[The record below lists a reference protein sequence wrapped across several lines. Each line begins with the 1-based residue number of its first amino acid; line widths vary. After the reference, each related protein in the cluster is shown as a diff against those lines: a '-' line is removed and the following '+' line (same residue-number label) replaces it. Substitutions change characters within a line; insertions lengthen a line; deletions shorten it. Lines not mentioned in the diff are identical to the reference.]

1 MPAWADAG
9 MQETAETREAL
20 PLIPV
25 TLIAPEPVRPLLAAH
40 LDLTVRFAIA
50 ESLAVLARRASADVA
65 DLLATEG
72 YFSPLVKV
80 YAAAAEKD
88 GLVVEVD
95 PGSRTQVENTSIEF
109 LGHLAGDGEAE
120 QARRAELRMAW
131 TLNPGMP
138 FRSPDWEAAKA
149 ALLTGATAAD
159 YAAARITASRAEVD
173 PAQATARLAVT
184 LDSGMPYRFGPL
196 TIQGLKRY
204 DEALVLR
211 LSPFQPGEPYRRD
224 RLLAF
229 QSRLQST
236 PLFHSVI
243 VEADPATAD
252 GDGVPVEV
260 TLAEAPSRRIGF
272 GLGFSTNSGPRS
284 EVNYRNLD
292 FLGRAWNFGGGLR
305 LESNRQTLFGDLA
318 LQPDGRGYQHS
329 FGGRLEASEIQG
341 LASTRQVLGV
351 TRSRAEGRIETQ
363 WSLEWQSEE
372 RRPSGA
378 ATATDQALT
387 LDWRWLHRDV
397 DDALNPRSGNL
408 IELRLGGASKQLLSD
423 RNFLRGYLRGQQW
436 WALGQRDMLTLR
448 GEAGATAALSRFGI
462 PQDYL
467 FRTGGAQS
475 VRGYAYQSLGVR
487 EGEAVVGGR
496 ALLTGSLEHTRWLDD
511 QWGAALFID
520 AGDAADHWSVLKPA
534 VGIGAGARW
543 RSPAGPLA
551 LDLARGLDIERWQ
564 FHFSLMVAF

>member
-1 MPAWADAG
+1 MPAWA
-9 MQETAETREAL
+9 ETGVQETREVQAL
-20 PLIPV
+20 PVVPV
-25 TLIAPEPVRPLLAAH
+25 TLLAPGPVRPLLAAH
-40 LDLTVRFAIA
+40 LDLTVRLSIV
-50 ESLAVLARRASADVA
+50 ESLAVLTRRARADVA

-88 GLVVEVD
+88 GLVIEVD
-95 PGSRTQVENTSIEF
+95 PGPRTQVESANIEF

-120 QARRAELRMAW
+120 QARRAALRMAW

-138 FRSPDWEAAKA
+138 FRSPDWEEAKA
-149 ALLTGATAAD
+149 ALLAGATGAD
-159 YAAARITASRAEVD
+159 YAAARITGSRAEVD
-173 PAQATARLAVT
+173 PEQAMARLTVT
-184 LDSGMPYRFGPL
+184 LDSGMPYRFGTL

-204 DEALVLR
+204 NEALVLR
-211 LSPFQPGEPYRRD
+211 LSPFQPGDPYRRD
-224 RLLAF
+224 HLLAF

-243 VEADPATAD
+243 VETDPAMAE
-252 GDGVPVEV
+252 GNEVPVKV
-260 TLAEAPSRRIGF
+260 TLAETPSRRIGF
-272 GLGFSTNSGPRS
+272 GLGYSTNNGPRS

-292 FLGRAWNFGGGLR
+292 FLGRAWNLGSGLR

-318 LQPDGRGYQHS
+318 LQPDRHGYQHS
-329 FGGRLEASEIQG
+329 FGGRLETSEIQG

-351 TRSRAEGRIETQ
+351 TRSRAEGRVETQ

-372 RRPSGA
+372 RRPIGA
-378 ATATDQALT
+378 ATETDQALT

-408 IELRLGGASKQLLSD
+408 VELRLGGASKQLLSD
-423 RNFLRGYLRGQQW
+423 RNFLRGYLRGQHW
-436 WALGQRDMLTLR
+436 WAFGLRDTLTLR

-487 EGEAVVGGR
+487 EGGAVVGGR
-496 ALLTGSLEHTRWLDD
+496 ALLTGSLEHTHWLDNK
-511 QWGAALFID
+511 WGAALFVD
-520 AGDAADHWSVLKPA
+520 AGDAADHWGALKPA

-564 FHFSLMVAF
+564 MHFSLLVAF